1 MRKFISLETLID
13 TLNNEIG
20 GGEFH
25 TLTFVS
31 MPKMRK
37 AYESEP
43 IYKINK
49 VQIRTKLDY
58 EHTERYKQY
67 VAEHPYMSERAED
80 STYIVG
86 KAIKHNNKTNND
98 LFMVIP
104 KYETWESRYEDENGN
119 EVSAEQVAEMTCKK
133 SKTDTPP
140 YVMTANARKIIS
152 LV

>member
-1 MRKFISLETLID
+1 MRKFFDLETLIEKIK
-13 TLNNEIG
+13 TIG

-31 MPKMRK
+31 APKMRK
-37 AYESEP
+37 AYESTP

-58 EHTERYKQY
+58 EHTARYAEY
-67 VAEHPYMSERAED
+67 VENHPYMGTRPED
-80 STYIVG
+80 STYILD

-98 LFMVIP
+98 LFVIIP
-104 KYETWESRYEDENGN
+104 KYETWVSHYEDENGN
-119 EVSAEQVAEMTCKK
+119 EISAEQVAEMTCKK
-133 SKTDTPP
+133 SRGEEPP
-140 YVMTANARKIIS
+140 YVMTANARKIID